1 MARGLFVTGTDTGVG
16 KTRVAVALI
25 HALRAQG
32 LRVAAMK
39 PVSAGHAPQG
49 DSAPLR
55 AEVPRSGMESYAPG
69 ELNEDVVALLQAA
82 NVAAD
87 LRDVNPYAFAEPI
100 APHIAAQQAGV
111 RIDLPVIVAAYSR
124 LAAKADVVVVE
135 GAGGWRVPL
144 NEREDMADLAQALGL
159 PIVLVVGMR
168 LGCLS
173 HALLT
178 AESIAGRR
186 LPWAGW
192 VGNTIEPAMA
202 QLAANLEALRARLP
216 GPCLGVQNFIPDPVL
231 AADWPQWLILP
242 ETLVS

>member
-1 MARGLFVTGTDTGVG
+1 MGAGVSGLFVTGTDTGVG

-39 PVSAGHAPQG
+39 PVSAG
-49 DSAPLR
+49 S
-55 AEVPRSGMESYAPG
+55 APG

-100 APHIAAQQAGV
+100 APHIAAQQVGE
-111 RIDLPVIVAAYSR
+111 RIDLAVIEAAYNR
-124 LAAKADVVVVE
+124 LAAAADVVVVE

-144 NEREDMADLAQALGL
+144 NEREDMADLAQRLGL
-159 PIVLVVGMR
+159 PIVLVVGLR
-168 LGCLS
+168 LGCLN

-178 AESIAGRR
+178 AESITRR
-186 LPWAGW
+186 HLPWAGW
-192 VGNTIEPAMA
+192 VGNHIDPEMA
-202 QLAANLEALRARLP
+202 QIVENVAALRARLP
-216 GPCLGVQNFIPDPVL
+216 APCLGVQAFSSVEISSGC
-231 AADWPQWLILP
+231 APQWLTLP
-242 ETLVS
+242 ERLVS